1 MAEVKKPVKQK
12 PNDDLKPFS
21 FGDYMDTQGFEYIMS
36 VLEKTKGDKM
46 GAVAVFQDDYNRYA
60 DSWLSLEDRQ
70 MKEKEEAKR
79 KEEKEAKENEKVKE
93 KAKGNE
99 KPVPAKK
106 DYLHRLASGM
116 SFKNSNKSK
125 NSKVRSKKKKKLK
138 KKVYA

>member
-1 MAEVKKPVKQK
+1 MAEVKKPVKQM
-12 PNDDLKPFS
+12 PNDDLKPYS
-21 FGDYMDTQGFEYIMS
+21 FGDFMDTQGFDYIMS

-70 MKEKEEAKR
+70 AKEKEKEARRKEAEAK
-79 KEEKEAKENEKVKE
+79 AK
-93 KAKGNE
+93 A
-99 KPVPAKK
+99 PVPAKK

-116 SFKNSNKSK
+116 SFKNANKGK
-125 NSKVRSKKKKKLK
+125 GSKVKSKKKKKLK